1 MKNIINKTFF
11 IALVLTA
18 SNSFA
23 QTPETKNED
32 LFDMDLNELMD
43 IQIVSASKKTEN
55 LFEAPF
61 SSSVI
66 TKDEIKKA
74 GCTSIME
81 AFRLMPGLIVREQT
95 NGNFDVHIRGLDNV
109 PSHGVSVNSA
119 NTTTLVMIDN
129 RPVYN
134 YLQGGTFWESLP
146 IDINDVDRIEI
157 VRGPSS
163 AMYGPNSVSGVINII
178 SRKPEKD
185 GIYALANA
193 QYGGNKTAVTN
204 ATVGFQPNSKFNF
217 LVSGNYQSR
226 DRNKAEYYETKS
238 NSFVALPVSTPSF
251 NTVAG
256 YPDRMQAMDKY
267 GANAFVNYQP
277 YEKVNFNLSTGIQN
291 SEVQKAYGENL
302 VTPISTAV
310 SNSSYADLKVGLYD
324 FSAQL
329 SANMGSQDPSV
340 GFVGSK
346 YDFET
351 LDGFFEYAIKIK
363 SITLKPGYNY
373 RKAVYDDSKY
383 WDGATKEGIISGQ
396 KNIETHAFSLRS
408 EYKMFKDKLRLF
420 GGGRLDKFNNPGK
433 AYISYQLSTNYNINK
448 ENLVRFVIS
457 KANRS
462 PFIYDTY
469 IDLAQSSDPINMGA
483 FQIPVVVNVTGNKD
497 IKLVTSNMI
506 ELGYR
511 SKLAKNLQLD
521 IDLFKTTTTN
531 YTELILGETDMSNM
545 PSNLNINVSV
555 KNLPLEIHQWGS
567 TFSVNYV
574 LNKIQFK
581 PFATVQ
587 YTEAKNFS
595 SYFNTSV
602 ASPSSSNMSPQTNN
616 YLTTTDVKHKGTPG
630 IYGGA
635 YINYQVSDKFNINLN
650 PYFYSSQTFY
660 NRSYNSFNDGMRGVD
675 NIRGK
680 VLINA
685 RVSYK
690 PVKILDVFVSAKN
703 LLGDTSREY
712 YKSDR
717 IGTNVLAGVNFEF

>member
-1 MKNIINKTFF
+1 
-11 IALVLTA
+11 
-18 SNSFA
+18 
-23 QTPETKNED
+23 
-32 LFDMDLNELMD
+32 
-43 IQIVSASKKTEN
+43 
-55 LFEAPF
+55 
-61 SSSVI
+61 
-66 TKDEIKKA
+66 
-74 GCTSIME
+74 
-81 AFRLMPGLIVREQT
+81 
-95 NGNFDVHIRGLDNV
+95 
-109 PSHGVSVNSA
+109 
-119 NTTTLVMIDN
+119 
-129 RPVYN
+129 
-134 YLQGGTFWESLP
+134 
-146 IDINDVDRIEI
+146 
-157 VRGPSS
+157 
-163 AMYGPNSVSGVINII
+163 
-178 SRKPEKD
+178 
-185 GIYALANA
+185 
-193 QYGGNKTAVTN
+193 
-204 ATVGFQPNSKFNF
+204 
-217 LVSGNYQSR
+217 
-226 DRNKAEYYETKS
+226 
-238 NSFVALPVSTPSF
+238 
-251 NTVAG
+251 
-256 YPDRMQAMDKY
+256 MQAMDKY

-420 GGGRLDKFNNPGK
+420 GGARLDKFNNPGK